1 MLADASGFLEI
12 IKKAALEAQT
22 AAKPVHVQFGE
33 VISAAP
39 LKICVEQKMLLG
51 EAQLI
56 LARNVTE
63 YKTAVTVQGETRK
76 DIVIHNALKERD
88 KVILIRQ
95 QEGQKFIVV
104 DRIGGGGQ

>member
-22 AAKPVHVQFGE
+22 AAKPVNIQFGE
-33 VISAAP
+33 VRSVVP
-39 LKICVEQKMLLG
+39 LKICVEQKLLLG

-56 LARNVTE
+56 LTRNVTE
-63 YKTAVTVQGETRK
+63 HRVAITVQGETK
-76 DIVIHNALKERD
+76 KSIVVHNALKIGD

-95 QEGQKFIVV
+95 QEGQEFIVV
-104 DRIGGGGQ
+104 DRIGGAGQ